1 MTAMRD
7 TSWIKRSY
15 QDLAYAPLS
24 SAQVLDL
31 YLPNDTPGPYPC
43 IVAIH
48 GGGFIFGDKREDQV
62 NAPVEAVR
70 RGYAVAAMNYRM
82 ADEALFPAAVEDVK
96 AAIRFLGA
104 QGQRFDLDPARFAA
118 WGNSAGGYLAVMA
131 GVTGNVSAFDD
142 PALGNATQQSHVQ
155 AVIDW
160 FGPVDFRSQDA
171 ELRAFG
177 KGRPGLALPAFPESR
192 FFGTRLPYRVRE
204 LPARASAA
212 PTFGAG

>member
-1 MTAMRD
+1 MRD

-82 ADEALFPAAVEDVK
+82 ADEALFPAAVQDVQ
-96 AAIRFLGA
+96 AAILFLRDQA
-104 QGQRFDLDPARFAA
+104 QRFELHPARV
-118 WGNSAGGYLAVMA
+118 Y
-131 GVTGNVSAFDD
+131 
-142 PALGNATQQSHVQ
+142 ALGKSSG
-155 AVIDW
+155 
-160 FGPVDFRSQDA
+160 FYSC
-171 ELRAFG
+171 
-177 KGRPGLALPAFPESR
+177 
-192 FFGTRLPYRVRE
+192 
-204 LPARASAA
+204 
-212 PTFGAG
+212 

>member
-15 QDLAYAPLS
+15 PDLAYAPLS

-62 NAPVEAVR
+62 NAPLEAVR

-82 ADEALFPAAVEDVK
+82 ADEALFPAAVQDVK
-96 AAIRFLGA
+96 AAVRFLRA
-104 QGQRFDLDPARFAA
+104 QAQRFDLDPARFAA

-131 GVTGNVSAFDD
+131 GVTGTVSAFND

-155 AVIDW
+155 
-160 FGPVDFRSQDA
+160 G
-171 ELRAFG
+171 
-177 KGRPGLALPAFPESR
+177 
-192 FFGTRLPYRVRE
+192 
-204 LPARASAA
+204 
-212 PTFGAG
+212 

>member
-15 QDLAYAPLS
+15 PDLAYAPLS

-48 GGGFIFGDKREDQV
+48 GGGFIFGDKRDDQV

-82 ADEALFPAAVEDVK
+82 ADEALFPALSRTSRRPSGSCVPRPKGSISIRRALPPG
-96 AAIRFLGA
+96 AIRRVVIL
-104 QGQRFDLDPARFAA
+104 PS
-118 WGNSAGGYLAVMA
+118 WLA
-131 GVTGNVSAFDD
+131 S
-142 PALGNATQQSHVQ
+142 PALFRRSMTRRSATPRNK
-155 AVIDW
+155 AMC
-160 FGPVDFRSQDA
+160 R
-171 ELRAFG
+171 R
-177 KGRPGLALPAFPESR
+177 
-192 FFGTRLPYRVRE
+192 
-204 LPARASAA
+204 
-212 PTFGAG
+212 